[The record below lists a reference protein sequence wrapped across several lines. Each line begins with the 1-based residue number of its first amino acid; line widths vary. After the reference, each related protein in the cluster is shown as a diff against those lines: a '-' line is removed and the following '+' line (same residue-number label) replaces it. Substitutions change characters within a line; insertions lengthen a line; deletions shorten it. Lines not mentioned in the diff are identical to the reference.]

1 MNLNS
6 NMQIKI
12 DKVFANNFNIILEY
26 IALDK
31 ITASLKFKNELFKQI
46 KNIPNFPYK
55 YRKSFYFND
64 INIRDMIFKGYT
76 IVYEI
81 DTTNNQIIVLNIF
94 DKNKPPLS

>member
-1 MNLNS
+1 
-6 NMQIKI
+6 MQIKI

-31 ITASLKFKNELFKQI
+31 ITASSKFKNELFKQI
-46 KNIPNFPYK
+46 KNITNFPYK

-94 DKNKPPLS
+94 DKNKPPFSQE